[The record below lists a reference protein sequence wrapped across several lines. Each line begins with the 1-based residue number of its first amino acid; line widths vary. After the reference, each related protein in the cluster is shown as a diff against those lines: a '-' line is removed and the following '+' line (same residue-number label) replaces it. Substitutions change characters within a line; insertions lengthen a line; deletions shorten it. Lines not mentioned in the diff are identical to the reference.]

1 MKAFFLCLP
10 ILRTPAGDEKVSSPG
25 DHHEEFDDQSGS
37 SPGPPQGGSGEHQ
50 SDGAS
55 RTPKRGRMRF
65 TPEQIQ
71 VLERRFQ
78 EQHYLLPADR
88 KILSLALQLTERQV
102 KTWFQN
108 KRAQY
113 KRTRPLVRHP
123 IYHNV
128 YSSFPHGCHTAPQ
141 PLQLTSPCSPSF
153 LTTGGLG
160 LVGAVNSSAASL
172 RELSLLCTAIP
183 PSPLHPTCA
192 MTTPTFPSSSP
203 LSTTTPTPNYFQ
215 IPAVSSF
222 NLTCPS
228 HIRSPITTPK
238 WAL

>member
-1 MKAFFLCLP
+1 MC
-10 ILRTPAGDEKVSSPG
+10 THVGDEKAASPS
-25 DHHEEFDDQSGS
+25 DHHEELDDQSGS
-37 SPGPPQGGSGEHQ
+37 SPQEGTEHQ
-50 SDGAS
+50 SDGS
-55 RTPKRGRMRF
+55 SHTPKRGRMRF

-123 IYHNV
+123 IYHNI
-128 YSSFPHGCHTAPQ
+128 YPTFPHSCHTAPQ
-141 PLQLTSPCSPSF
+141 PLQLASPCSPSF
-153 LTTGGLG
+153 LTTGGMG
-160 LVGAVNSSAASL
+160 LAGAVNSSAASL
-172 RELSLLCTAIP
+172 RELSLLCTVP
-183 PSPLHPTCA
+183 PSPLRPTCA
-192 MTTPTFPSSSP
+192 VTTPTFPSSP
-203 LSTTTPTPNYFQ
+203 LSTTPNYFQ

-222 NLTCPS
+222 NLMYPS
-228 HIRSPITTPK
+228 HLRSPITTPK
-238 WAL
+238 